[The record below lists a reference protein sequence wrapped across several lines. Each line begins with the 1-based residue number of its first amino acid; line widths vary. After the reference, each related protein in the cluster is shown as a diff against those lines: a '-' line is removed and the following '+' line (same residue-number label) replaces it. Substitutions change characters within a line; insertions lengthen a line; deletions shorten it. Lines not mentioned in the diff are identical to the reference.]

1 MSNIIIKPFGEQDP
15 HAEIELIASTAVHS
29 NKFSV
34 DQMPSLAARVSH
46 ADSGK
51 TGTDDAADLKLMRFL
66 ADHKHMTPFEHQ
78 SATFRVVAP
87 LFVFRE
93 WHRHRTQAYNEMS
106 MRYTDDPVG
115 KYHVPKEFRQQASR
129 NKQASAGNI
138 PEHNHWKADATLR
151 AAYAFALK
159 SYEDLQSLG
168 VCREQARMVVPVGNY
183 SEMYA
188 TASLRNWF
196 GFWVLRESQEAQY
209 EIRVYAE
216 AIDKILSEIWP
227 ESWGVLKQSY
237 KDFK

>member
-1 MSNIIIKPFGEQDP
+1 MNKIIQPFGSQDP
-15 HAEIELIASTAVHS
+15 YAEIELIASTQVHS
-29 NKFSV
+29 DKFTV

-51 TGTDDAADLKLMRFL
+51 TGADQESDTKLMRFL

-115 KYHVPKEFRQQASR
+115 KFFTPEKFREQATR
-129 NKQASAGNI
+129 NKQGSAGFI
-138 PEHNHWKADATLR
+138 PDTNQWKADAILKS
-151 AAYAFALK
+151 AYDHALK
-159 SYEDLQSLG
+159 SYHDLISLD
-168 VCREQARMVVPVGNY
+168 VARELARIVIPVGNY

-196 GFWVLRESQEAQY
+196 AFWVLRESTEAQY

-216 AIDKILSEIWP
+216 AVDKVLSEIWLT
-227 ESWGVLKQSY
+227 SWGVLKDSY
-237 KDFK
+237 KEYK